1 VCLCTVS
8 SCSITGQAARYKAGN
23 AIQQEFAI
31 NTDIFIAEQNVS
43 EPTEPSEL
51 SEQPLCIPVVQRPAI
66 TSNIR
71 RYTPSS
77 DRNGAPPAQAV
88 ASATE
93 ANKAGKPS
101 PGHQHR
107 LEEPSGFKGA

>member
-77 DRNGAPPAQAV
+77 DRIGTPPAQAE
-88 ASATE
+88 ASPTE
-93 ANKAGKPS
+93 PSEVVKPN
-101 PGHQHR
+101 PVHQH
-107 LEEPSGFKGA
+107 